1 MPDILSSW
9 DSLKYELRKGASM
22 LRYGDVEYTVL
33 QRIGRRK
40 RSHNSVLM
48 FTTEWIKIFGR
59 GEGFIPGCG

>member
-1 MPDILSSW
+1 
-9 DSLKYELRKGASM
+9 M
-22 LRYGDVEYTVL
+22 LHYKKRYGDVEYTVL

-48 FTTEWIKIFGR
+48 FTTEWIKIFGG